1 MEKETITISNLLVE
15 IGRGIYG
22 LGFDISESSINKLY
36 KQSYSVFL
44 NRLKDKKRKGLF
56 IVGGIGTG
64 KSAMMKVMQRLLKDT
79 DCRFK
84 WVNGYELKD
93 MSETYTLSEIKEYYG
108 KDLLCD
114 LYIDDIG
121 FSVDVKRY
129 GNTIN
134 IISEIIIERYDL
146 YIESGYLTH
155 FSSNILPM
163 IKDNPKN
170 IPTIENIYGAR
181 VLDRMKEMCELIT
194 FNGQSLR
201 K

>member
-1 MEKETITISNLLVE
+1 MEKEKTTVSDLIFD
-15 IGRGIYG
+15 IGKIIYG
-22 LGFDISESSINKLY
+22 EKFDISDVSINKLY
-36 KQSYSVFL
+36 KQSYSVFK
-44 NRLKDKKRKGLF
+44 NRILGKSNKGVF
-56 IVGGIGTG
+56 VVGGIGTG
-64 KSAMMKVMQRLLKDT
+64 KSAMMKVMQKLLKDT

-84 WVNGYELKD
+84 WINGYELKD

-108 KDLLCD
+108 KSLLCD

-121 FSVDVKRY
+121 FSIDVKRY

-134 IISEIIIERYDL
+134 IISEIIMERYDL
-146 YIESGYLTH
+146 YIESGFVTH

-163 IKDNPKN
+163 IKENTKN
-170 IPTIENIYGAR
+170 LPTIESIYGAR